1 MSFIWPWML
10 LTLTLIPV
18 LILLYFRLLKRRQ
31 RLSAELGLPGLL
43 SSDSGPMLDSRRH
56 VPPLFFLLAISLL
69 LFALARPELLVSLP
83 RVLGTVI
90 LAIDVSNS
98 MAADDL
104 EPARIEAAKNAA
116 RLFVENQPTTVDIG
130 VVAFSDG
137 GLVVQP
143 PTDDQGAILETID
156 RLSPQGATSIAQ
168 GIFSALNAISGEA
181 IAIDETILEEG
192 TEPVDIGNYPSSVI
206 VLLTDGEDTEALD
219 PLQIAQLAAEA
230 GVRIYAIGIGSQEG
244 TVLEVDGFKVL
255 TQLNETNL
263 QDIARLT
270 NGVYFYAA
278 DEEALQE
285 VYENIDLQLTAGGE
299 KLEITALLAGISMLL
314 LLIGGAISLL
324 WFGRAP

>member
-1 MSFIWPWML
+1 M
-10 LTLTLIPV
+10 
-18 LILLYFRLLKRRQ
+18 
-31 RLSAELGLPGLL
+31 
-43 SSDSGPMLDSRRH
+43 
-56 VPPLFFLLAISLL
+56 
-69 LFALARPELLVSLP
+69 
-83 RVLGTVI
+83 
-90 LAIDVSNS
+90 
-98 MAADDL
+98 
-104 EPARIEAAKNAA
+104 
-116 RLFVENQPTTVDIG
+116 
-130 VVAFSDG
+130 VAFSDG

-143 PTDDQGAILETID
+143 PTGDQGAILETID

-181 IAIDETILEEG
+181 IAIDEALLDEALLDEALLEEG
-192 TEPVDIGNYPSSVI
+192 MVSVDIGRYPSSVI

-219 PLQIAQLAAEA
+219 PLQIAQLAAQA

-255 TQLNETNL
+255 TQLNETTL

-285 VYENIDLQLTAGGE
+285 IYENIDLQLTVGGE